1 MDKLGKLSLIAL
13 VVIITVSYFFVK
25 PLVYNDNDYKVIIV
39 NVSEH
44 DISTVTIT
52 GPGID
57 SAQAIGSILVGN
69 LQDYVAV
76 PNQDGILRYSITQN
90 GHILTGIV
98 NASLK
103 KGDVGEIYVVIRE
116 MYKVEIHDWFDT

>member
-1 MDKLGKLSLIAL
+1 MDKLGKLGLIAL
-13 VVIITVSYFFVK
+13 AVIIVVSYIFVK

-44 DISTVTIT
+44 DISDVTLT

-57 SAQAIGSILVGN
+57 SGRAIGSILVGN

-76 PNQDGILRYSITQN
+76 PNQDGVLKYRIMQN
-90 GHILTGIV
+90 GHTLTGIV
-98 NASLK
+98 NNSLK
-103 KGDVGEIYVVIRE
+103 KGEVGEIYVVIRE